1 VDVCEILLRYYKTDQ
16 ERFRPVDRMIAHT
29 GYLIFARPLLADLD
43 SVFQQEP
50 ATTELEQ
57 APGDGD

>member
-1 VDVCEILLRYYKTDQ
+1 
-16 ERFRPVDRMIAHT
+16 MIAHT